1 MRRRRCACNRAW
13 IFGRVAGVGFECRG
27 VVERNSLPR
36 VLCSAYHAEIR
47 ITSRPRSQRL
57 AYTACPFGNR
67 QFSIRWQPSAHL
79 RRRMHPSP
87 RFTRSSSSLP
97 YCGRPLLAQ
106 SPVTFN
112 FARSLSSVRTV
123 RGVSIKVW
131 LRFLCFRCKI
141 IRFAPICF
149 ASNERKRFGMYI
161 AVYAEWD
168 MRDHM
173 RFKIISHFVQ

>member
-131 LRFLCFRCKI
+131 LRFFVLSIQNHSFCPNLFCVKWEKKVWNVYCS
-141 IRFAPICF
+141 ICWVGY
-149 ASNERKRFGMYI
+149 ERS
-161 AVYAEWD
+161 YA
-168 MRDHM
+168 
-173 RFKIISHFVQ
+173 F